1 MIDTRLVPNNR
12 PRPKNGTFTLTCSG
26 ESMKNMDWKKFRE
39 LAFYLLDGEERTGMT
54 WEQYKKNDK

>member
-1 MIDTRLVPNNR
+1 MLDTRLVPNNR
-12 PRPKNGTFTLTCSG
+12 PRPKGGTFTLTYSG

-39 LAFYLLDGEERTGMT
+39 LSFYLLDGEERTGMT